1 MPPHNRKSHPS
12 HPLIPTEPYHPSP
25 SPSTYRDI
33 LIFEERIKQA
43 AARYTRRKRKYQTL
57 LTFLLAATL
66 TSAYNAAANSPQWSG
81 IVDLALRW
89 AADPDTDYRTGL
101 GNELQHHFRVRKA
114 GGAAAAGGRRGAT
127 DEGLSGVRGAFA
139 NRRRGGGGGAAAAAA
154 AASKVKG
161 VVWDIADA
169 GSAAASAAVSA
180 ATAAALSTTHS
191 PPPTTT
197 PSSADATLKQN
208 KGKAR
213 AFHFRTGTPSD
224 SPLIS
229 SISSKTAAAAY
240 STSPQ
245 TSPTTTIAQEHEQQA
260 AYYADGAAMLRYY
273 LWVGLFLFFSTTTFL
288 FFASGLYSERI
299 AAGATF
305 VPQANRALRHY
316 HLYLN
321 TRTGAG
327 AVEDEKRVGGAGG
340 SSRPALSRA
349 TSWIWWPPSS
359 STTPDPP
366 SEKEKPS
373 TKKKGRFSDRDP
385 MDDDPIVTRAPSTP
399 LRRPTTPT
407 STNQPPPSS
416 NPRGELLLGPRVHPE
431 FRAGYE
437 RYRDEFERRRAM
449 RIEAQRKGR
458 GFGSRAWRAVRSW
471 VGLGV
476 GSG

>member
-114 GGAAAAGGRRGAT
+114 GGAAAAGVGGRRGAT

-180 ATAAALSTTHS
+180 ATAAALSTTH

-197 PSSADATLKQN
+197 PNSADATLKQN

-229 SISSKTAAAAY
+229 SISSKTAAY

-245 TSPTTTIAQEHEQQA
+245 TSPTTTIAQEHEHEQA

-327 AVEDEKRVGGAGG
+327 AVEDEKRVAGG

-437 RYRDEFERRRAM
+437 RYRAEFERRRAM